1 MGFHRYRLMLLEERV
16 PIVMLRMNI
25 LAAFLLML
33 AGPMSSAAGIL
44 IGVADS
50 DGPPVA
56 VIAGNR
62 LVSGLSLDLGQ
73 RLAQEMGSKAVFVV
87 ISRKRV
93 EWALEN
99 GKIDMVCNANP
110 AWYGDAAELGWSR
123 EIYPQIER
131 VATLAAAAPVR
142 RIEDLAGLRIATIRG
157 YSYPPVEPLWT
168 DGKAQR
174 LEENRLELMLKTVL
188 NRLSDAAIVS
198 ELEYTAW
205 ARTHADAARRLHLQ
219 PLQITSTP
227 TMCAL
232 SPRTRLT
239 AAQVDQA
246 IDRMRKNGAL
256 KEIMDRYRW
265 QAR

>member
-1 MGFHRYRLMLLEERV
+1 
-16 PIVMLRMNI
+16 MLRMNI
-25 LAAFLLML
+25 LAASLLML
-33 AGPMSSAAGIL
+33 AGTMSSAAGIR
-44 IGVADS
+44 IGVSDS

-62 LVSGLSLDLGQ
+62 LVAGLSRDLGQ
-73 RLAQEMGSKAVFVV
+73 GLAREMGGEAVFVV

-99 GKIDMVCNANP
+99 GKVDMVCNANP
-110 AWYGDAAELGWSR
+110 AWYGDAATLGWSR

-131 VATLAAAAPVR
+131 IATLTAAAPVR
-142 RIEDLAGLRIATIRG
+142 RFEDLTGLRIATIRG

-198 ELEYTAW
+198 ELEYAAW
-205 ARTHADAARRLHLQ
+205 AGAHADAARRLRIQ
-219 PLQITSTP
+219 PLLVTSTP

-239 AAQVDQA
+239 ASRVDQA
-246 IDRMRKNGAL
+246 IDRMRQNGRL
-256 KEIMDRYRW
+256 KEILDRYRW
-265 QAR
+265 PAR